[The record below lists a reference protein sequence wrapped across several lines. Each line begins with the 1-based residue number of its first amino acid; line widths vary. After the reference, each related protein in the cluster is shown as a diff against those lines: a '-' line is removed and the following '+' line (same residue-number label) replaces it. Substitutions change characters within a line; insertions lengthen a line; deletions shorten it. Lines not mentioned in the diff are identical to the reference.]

1 VSSEGRIGLN
11 QQINEEAARW
21 FVEFRSGAVGA
32 PGRCAFDAWV
42 RASPEHLRAFIEIAA
57 LWRHSQTVDSQRS
70 FSVEAL
76 IESAKEEANVVSLE
90 ASGISEVASG
100 PGQPGLFS
108 AFRRH
113 SSGTRVPSQLGTS
126 GGRRVR
132 TLAAAAAALLLA
144 AGSLIAWSLL
154 RGREIYATEVGE
166 QRSLKLGDG
175 STVTLNSR
183 SRVRIEF
190 DDRSRTVALLE
201 GEALVRVARNPARP
215 FIVRTD
221 GTFVRAVGTE
231 FDVNRKNS
239 GTVVTVFEGRVAVV
253 ASSLESAVGPAVPR
267 SPNATQLRPSTAKHE
282 SAQKAVSVVNGSG
295 EEDEGVLLSAGEQL
309 KVALGATREPRR
321 TNLSSATAWTQGR
334 VILESATLAEVA
346 EEFNRYSERRLV
358 AEDDGATPLRLSGVF
373 STDPDFLIHYL
384 SERPDI
390 QVHQTATEIRILRGG
405 VN

>member
-21 FVEFRSGAVGA
+21 FVEFRSGAVDA
-32 PGRCAFDAWV
+32 PDRRAFDAWV

-76 IESAKEEANVVSLE
+76 IASATEEANVVSLE
-90 ASGISEVASG
+90 ASGISEEASG
-100 PGQPGLFS
+100 P
-108 AFRRH
+108 
-113 SSGTRVPSQLGTS
+113 GTRVPSQLDTG
-126 GGRRVR
+126 GGRRVW
-132 TLAAAAAALLLA
+132 TLAAAAAVLLLG
-144 AGSLIAWSLL
+144 AGSLVAWSLL
-154 RGREIYATEVGE
+154 HGREIYATEVGE

-201 GEALVRVARNPARP
+201 GEALFRVARDPARA

-239 GTVVTVFEGRVAVV
+239 GTVVTVVEGRVAVV
-253 ASSLESAVGPAVPR
+253 ASSPESGVGPAVPR
-267 SPNATQLRPSTAKHE
+267 SPNATQLRPSTARHE
-282 SAQKAVSVVNGSG
+282 SAQKAESVVNGSG
-295 EEDEGVLLSAGEQL
+295 EADEAVLLSAGEQL
-309 KVALGATREPRR
+309 KVGLGATREPRR

-346 EEFNRYSERRLV
+346 EEFNRYSERRLI
-358 AEDDGATPLRLSGVF
+358 AEDDGAIPLRLSGVF